1 METNIY
7 NQKAEETGKIN
18 LPESVF
24 GLPWNSD
31 LVHQVVVAMTGN
43 RRTPGRSHQN
53 KRRSQRRRP
62 EALETEGLGKARHG
76 SIRSPFG
83 WVEVL
88 PTGLEKTKIIP

>member
-43 RRTPGRSHQN
+43 RRTLVAHTKTRGEVSGGGR
-53 KRRSQRRRP
+53 
-62 EALETEGLGKARHG
+62 EALETEGFGQGQARFHPVSHLG
-76 SIRSPFG
+76 G
-83 WVEVL
+83 WRCC
-88 PTGLEKTKIIP
+88 PRA